1 MVERLISDLPPLP
14 GTAAE
19 AGDLIPASRG
29 GASGLLSVARI
40 LAAMQNIG
48 LYISGATAKASLV
61 DADLIGVSD
70 SAASNVLKKTTLAQ
84 LVSSIFTTART
95 IANAQF
101 ASATFKLFNAAG
113 TPRALSFVTTALTA
127 DRTVTLPDGNVT
139 VPAGTLITAAD
150 VMPAVAASVAGGV
163 GTYVLAR
170 QNVTSTARAIGALV
184 AGSSLIP
191 TNADGSGSGA
201 ALSGTYEL
209 GGTIPSATS
218 AVANTSNWKRVI

>member
-1 MVERLISDLPPLP
+1 MGVQINELPAAASAQSDH
-14 GTAAE
+14 E
-19 AGDLIPASRG
+19 IPAQRG
-29 GASGLLSVARI
+29 GQTVKLTVAQI
-40 LAAMQNIG
+40 IAAIQNIG
-48 LYISGATAKASLV
+48 LYISGATAKTSLV
-61 DADLIGVSD
+61 DADLIGISD

-139 VPAGTLITAAD
+139 LPAGTLITAAD
-150 VMPAVAASVAGGV
+150 VLPTIAGATPGAV

-170 QNVTSTARAIGALV
+170 QNVTNTARALGAIVL
-184 AGSSLIP
+184 GSSLLP
-191 TNADGSGSGA
+191 TSADGSGSGS
-201 ALSGTYEL
+201 ALSGSWAAA
-209 GGTIPSATS
+209 GTLASAAGAAGNAT
-218 AVANTSNWKRVI
+218 TWLRVS